1 VLPRCS
7 SGKRKEENGNPWD
20 IHGNIFYKWS
30 CFFWKNSISL
40 EDFKA
45 DDRILKSDEWISS
58 WDELPSGKRLQNEL
72 ERSTMLFMG
81 ESTIST
87 GPFSSW
93 LMEDRGRS
101 MFSGDPGVK
110 SLKNPAGGYDFIS
123 MGDNGI

>member
-1 VLPRCS
+1 VAREKRRTETHGIFMGTS
-7 SGKRKEENGNPWD
+7 SINGVV
-20 IHGNIFYKWS
+20 
-30 CFFWKNSISL
+30 FFWKNSISL

-123 MGDNGI
+123 MGDDGI